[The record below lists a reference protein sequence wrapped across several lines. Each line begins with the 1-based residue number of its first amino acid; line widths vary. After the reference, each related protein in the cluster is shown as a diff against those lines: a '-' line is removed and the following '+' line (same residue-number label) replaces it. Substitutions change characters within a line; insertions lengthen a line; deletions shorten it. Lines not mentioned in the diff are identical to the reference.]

1 MALKFKCPNCNWP
14 TVTRYLSVGE
24 VAECKKC
31 RKRVV
36 IPQDAITF
44 SAIDESLPKNTHDKN
59 SGENHVLTEVEIKSP
74 SSPSDKWSATAMKVF
89 SYSITFLFAFTAI
102 VFI

>member
-1 MALKFKCPNCNWP
+1 MALKFNCPNCNEDI
-14 TVTRYLSVGE
+14 VTRYLSVGE

-31 RKRVV
+31 RGGVV

-44 SAIDESLPKNTHDKN
+44 SDDEAEALPKNAHDKN

-74 SSPSDKWSATAMKVF
+74 SSPSERKR
-89 SYSITFLFAFTAI
+89 LR
-102 VFI
+102 